1 MAAGVAAQADEAWLR
16 DGLARALEA
25 NQRWERLAAEF
36 REENAGLRADN
47 AQLRADNA
55 QLRVENVGL
64 RERDA
69 QREAEFERVSAEL
82 AVLTRLV
89 FGRSS
94 ERAAG
99 GESAGSES
107 AGGDE
112 GGGGGAAGGGSG
124 GSRPRWR
131 GRAGNKRRDYSHL
144 PRVEVVWDF
153 AEGGYC
159 CPGCGLAF
167 TVLGEHVI
175 EQIDW
180 QVVVRVVVHRRR

>member
-64 RERDA
+64 RERGA
-69 QREAEFERVSAEL
+69 QREAEVERVSAGL

-89 FGRSS
+89 VGRASG
-94 ERAAG
+94 RGAG
-99 GESAGSES
+99 GESAGGEG
-107 AGGDE
+107 AGVG
-112 GGGGGAAGGGSG
+112 
-124 GSRPRWR
+124 
-131 GRAGNKRRDYSHL
+131 
-144 PRVEVVWDF
+144 
-153 AEGGYC
+153 
-159 CPGCGLAF
+159 
-167 TVLGEHVI
+167 
-175 EQIDW
+175 
-180 QVVVRVVVHRRR
+180 

>member
-1 MAAGVAAQADEAWLR
+1 
-16 DGLARALEA
+16 LARALEA

-107 AGGDE
+107 AGGGDE
-112 GGGGGAAGGGSG
+112 GGGEPAAGGGSV
-124 GSRPRWR
+124 GSRPRRR
-131 GRAGNKRRDYSHL
+131 GRAGDKRRGFSEM
-144 PRVEVVWDF
+144 PP
-153 AEGGYC
+153 GG
-159 CPGCGLAF
+159 GGSGLA
-167 TVLGEHVI
+167 
-175 EQIDW
+175 Q
-180 QVVVRVVVHRRR
+180 